1 MLIMK
6 FAEIW
11 VKHIIVFSVTSWNF
25 AGIKTVI
32 PTQQSSKEQTSII
45 PSDA

>member
-1 MLIMK
+1 MK

-11 VKHIIVFSVTSWNF
+11 VNHTIVSSITSWNF
-25 AGIKTVI
+25 AGIKTAI
-32 PTQQSSKEQTSII
+32 STQQSSKKQTSII